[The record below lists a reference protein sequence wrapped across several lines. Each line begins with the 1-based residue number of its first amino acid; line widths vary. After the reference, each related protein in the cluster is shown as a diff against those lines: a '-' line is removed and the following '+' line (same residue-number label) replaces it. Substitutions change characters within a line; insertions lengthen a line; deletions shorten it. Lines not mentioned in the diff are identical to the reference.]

1 MPPQRPSP
9 QCPACR
15 ATRSSPRG
23 RARAQSLDAAA
34 ARPASD
40 ISPGCANRAQ
50 LQTAARPAG
59 QAVETAAARTP
70 RPASSGGDGAAAGA
84 AQTLALRPECTTGTT
99 PAQLG
104 RVFASQSTG
113 AGLLAHAKLWRG
125 RFGSVLSKTGR
136 STLLR
141 ETLLVKHVEPL
152 AATLHIYG
160 TGIVRLGGN
169 SLSLERAFLCHLVS
183 EQRSVSVE
191 HYNFGVFHDVIGE
204 IKVGK
209 HLEHLRPA

>member
-70 RPASSGGDGAAAGA
+70 RPASSGGDGAAADA
-84 AQTLALRPECTTGTT
+84 AQTLASRPECTTGTT

-104 RVFASQSTG
+104 RVFASQSAG
-113 AGLLAHAKLWRG
+113 AGLLAQRG
-125 RFGSVLSKTGR
+125 NLARP
-136 STLLR
+136 LR
-141 ETLLVKHVEPL
+141 VC
-152 AATLHIYG
+152 
-160 TGIVRLGGN
+160 
-169 SLSLERAFLCHLVS
+169 LEQDWTFNPIERDSA
-183 EQRSVSVE
+183 
-191 HYNFGVFHDVIGE
+191 
-204 IKVGK
+204 GK
-209 HLEHLRPA
+209 AR